1 MITQAKYESVLAHG
15 KSKWVGDCGE
25 LLVVTT
31 DTSVYSF
38 FFHEG
43 RLDLYRSFVV
53 SHHEFIALQ
62 KTLFLMQGRA
72 DMMKFERTASVA
84 RTSAG
89 VVNHQYGFKARKT
102 LASGGPTLAPTGSV
116 AEPVLV
122 ASKPAQASPA
132 SGIAPGSYPANRAD
146 PANQA
151 PKEFDDE
158 PLC

>member
-1 MITQAKYESVLAHG
+1 M
-15 KSKWVGDCGE
+15 
-25 LLVVTT
+25 VTT